1 MTPSSSN
8 SDDLTQIKAYPP
20 CGLLADFHL
29 GFPAADDAA
38 AVTGALMSVWI
49 EAISL
54 RILISEDDTQDGHPL
69 HETIIK
75 AAREAGVAGAK
86 VMRGV
91 AGYGRSG
98 HIHESWRGFSYDLP
112 VVVELID
119 SEDKIDAILP
129 SVQRL
134 RQGALVIR
142 QRVQVLQP

>member
-1 MTPSSSN
+1 
-8 SDDLTQIKAYPP
+8 
-20 CGLLADFHL
+20 
-29 GFPAADDAA
+29 
-38 AVTGALMSVWI
+38 MSVWV

-54 RILISEDDTQDGHPL
+54 RILISEDDTYDGRPL
-69 HETIIK
+69 HEAIIK
-75 AAREAGVAGAK
+75 VAREAGIAGAK
-86 VMRGV
+86 VIRGV

-129 SVQRL
+129 SVQQL

-142 QRVQVLQP
+142 QRVEVLQP